1 DEFGAQ
7 RAVGPADHPVRT
19 HGRRVRAAHRRHAAV
34 GERGDRL
41 HRADRPGIAH
51 GAAGAERGRGAPAR
65 RRRAAAR
72 AGRRR
77 RRAAAARADG
87 LDARL
92 RRPAA
97 DGGFHRRGQRDAA
110 ALRAG
115 RGRRHAD
122 HAADRALAAAGD
134 LQLHHAAAP
143 GDPGGRGR
151 ADRGPAVKRG
161 RLVVVLAMLVSC
173 LPAGQL
179 ARAQDSGL
187 PELLTLP
194 ELLRLVAARSP
205 RLAVERVG
213 IDAAQAERTTAGA
226 LPNPTISYGRS
237 RPSGGAPNSVIDGTR
252 QQQAGIDLPVLIA
265 GQRGAR
271 VEAAEQGVL
280 GARARVD
287 LAASELALRAA
298 ELHAGLQAAQEKG
311 VVLGEAQ
318 GEFEHAAALI
328 SGRLESGMASRYDL
342 ARVEIEVANI
352 AVRLAEARA
361 DAAEKSAA
369 IAALLGAPG
378 WRPRAAGV
386 LRPGTQQGGG
396 SAGLPALAGNPQII
410 AARRDEDTARA
421 AVRRAE
427 LERWPVPTLSLSR
440 TWTSEPFGAANFFG
454 FS

>member
-1 DEFGAQ
+1 
-7 RAVGPADHPVRT
+7 VN
-19 HGRRVRAAHRRHAAV
+19 
-34 GERGDRL
+34 L
-41 HRADRPGIAH
+41 
-51 GAAGAERGRGAPAR
+51 
-65 RRRAAAR
+65 
-72 AGRRR
+72 
-77 RRAAAARADG
+77 
-87 LDARL
+87 
-92 RRPAA
+92 
-97 DGGFHRRGQRDAA
+97 
-110 ALRAG
+110 
-115 RGRRHAD
+115 
-122 HAADRALAAAGD
+122 
-134 LQLHHAAAP
+134 
-143 GDPGGRGR
+143 
-151 ADRGPAVKRG
+151 G
-161 RLVVVLAMLVSC
+161 RLVVVFAMLASC
-173 LPAGQL
+173 LPAGRL

-194 ELLRLVAARSP
+194 ELLRLVAVRSP

-237 RPSGGAPNSVIDGTR
+237 RPSGGASTLFEGSR
-252 QQQAGIDLPVLIA
+252 QQQAGIELPVLIA

-280 GARARVD
+280 GARARVE
-287 LAASELALRAA
+287 LAGSELALRAA
-298 ELHAGLQAAQEKG
+298 ELFAGLQTAQEKV

-318 GEFEHAAALI
+318 GEFERAAALI

-342 ARVEIEVANI
+342 ARVEIEVAGI

-361 DAAEKSAA
+361 DAAEKSAG
-369 IAALLGAPG
+369 IATLLGAPG

-386 LRPGTQQGGG
+386 LAPSGLRSGS

-410 AARRDEDTARA
+410 AARRDEETARA

-454 FS
+454 FSTEVPLFDTRRGQLEKAQAELRAAERRREAVEAETRVELQRLQEALAQRRAALERFEGRVDLRSPALRQMAEDAYRLGRSTLLELIDAARTRVDARITAIDLRAFTVQQELRILALIGGLAR